1 MSVFF
6 PGGVSGIIAQS
17 KEQTERFLREN
28 GFKPNVSTAPTAQP
42 QSSAQDVA
50 KDPVDASSFWDNMFS
65 SAYKAEEEAAK
76 KYEESQGR
84 LIDKANAFTQMMWE
98 RQKEFNASS
107 AATAM
112 QFDHDEAALARE
124 WQERMSDTSYQ
135 RAVADMQAA
144 GLNPILAYTQGG
156 ASSPAGAAG
165 SGFMASVGSASS
177 ASGSAAKSNAS
188 GGMSSDREIL
198 KLVVNSATSL
208 FGSVLDVL

>member
-1 MSVFF
+1 MSVLF
-6 PGGVSGIIAQS
+6 PGGVSGIIAES
-17 KEQTERFLREN
+17 KKQVERDF
-28 GFKPNVSTAPTAQP
+28 GGHNVSTAPTDQP
-42 QSSAQDVA
+42 HSSAQSVA
-50 KDPVDASSFWDNMFS
+50 QDPVDASSFWDNMFS
-65 SAYKAEEEAAK
+65 SAYRAEEEAAK

-84 LIDKANAFTQMMWE
+84 LIDKANAFTEMMWE

-107 AATAM
+107 AAAAM

-124 WQERMSDTSYQ
+124 WQERMSNTSYQ

-165 SGFMASVGSASS
+165 SGYMASVGSASS

-188 GGMSSDREIL
+188 GGISADRELL

-208 FGSVLDVL
+208 LGSVLDVL